1 MLAYDT
7 FGPHFIFVIAVCC
20 DNRYNIG
27 GPQLICPPV
36 NIDGEAPPVL
46 LTVVDIFATLDY
58 FQPH

>member
-27 GPQLICPPV
+27 GPQLICSPV

-46 LTVVDIFATLDY
+46 LTVVDIFAPLDY